1 METAEKMGLDKK
13 KKFIQRSGMMVAI
26 GLVFAFIVSI
36 GTAYLVD
43 VQEISMHVSIFT
55 ALMFLYPI
63 MFFLL
68 GMAVVMK
75 KKIVPM
81 KKQ

>member
-1 METAEKMGLDKK
+1 METAEKTEHDKK
-13 KKFIQRSGMMVAI
+13 KKFIQKSGLLVAI
-26 GLVFAFIVSI
+26 GLVFAFLVSI
-36 GTAYLVD
+36 GTAYIVD
-43 VQEISMHVSIFT
+43 VEEISMHVSIFT